1 MFAAAF
7 YDNNI
12 SDPSSRHV
20 KEYSNYVR
28 EVIVL
33 INKAY

>member
-1 MFAAAF
+1 MFAATAAF

-20 KEYSNYVR
+20 KEYSYNVR
-28 EVIVL
+28 EVL
-33 INKAY
+33 FIN